1 MAGMNHGDA
10 ARGLRVGLTLAL
22 AGLAAL
28 LAVRARVPVPWMI
41 GPLLATAAAR
51 MAGWPAASSIALR
64 NGGQWVIGAALGL
77 YFTPQVTALVLGLW
91 WAVALAVLFALGLGA
106 LFGGWMQRA
115 LGAAGAGLTPAQRR
129 ATAWFASSVGGASEM
144 TLLAER
150 AGARAD
156 LVAAAHSVRMTV
168 VVLVLPFAMQW
179 ARQHWQLP
187 VLDATPPGR
196 AAAEWPGL
204 LWLGLATGA
213 GAWLMGRTRRANP
226 WFIGPL
232 LVTMALTMADV
243 HASAVPKV
251 LTNAAQLV
259 IGVSLGVRFS
269 RPFLRTAPR
278 WLLAAAVGTLG
289 MIALCAGFAGLL
301 AWLTGLHPVTLM
313 LATAPGGIAEMAIT
327 AQVLQ
332 LGVAVVTAF
341 QVCRLVAVLLLAE
354 PLFGWLERRR
364 WRRAAS

>member
-64 NGGQWVIGAALGL
+64 NAGQWVIGAALGL

-168 VVLVLPFAMQW
+168 VVLVLP
-179 ARQHWQLP
+179 LP
-187 VLDATPPGR
+187 CSGR
-196 AAAEWPGL
+196 ASTGSCRCWTPRRPAAPPPNGRACCGWAWP
-204 LWLGLATGA
+204 
-213 GAWLMGRTRRANP
+213 P
-226 WFIGPL
+226 
-232 LVTMALTMADV
+232 
-243 HASAVPKV
+243 
-251 LTNAAQLV
+251 
-259 IGVSLGVRFS
+259 
-269 RPFLRTAPR
+269 AP
-278 WLLAAAVGTLG
+278 
-289 MIALCAGFAGLL
+289 
-301 AWLTGLHPVTLM
+301 
-313 LATAPGGIAEMAIT
+313 APG
-327 AQVLQ
+327 
-332 LGVAVVTAF
+332 
-341 QVCRLVAVLLLAE
+341 
-354 PLFGWLERRR
+354 
-364 WRRAAS
+364 